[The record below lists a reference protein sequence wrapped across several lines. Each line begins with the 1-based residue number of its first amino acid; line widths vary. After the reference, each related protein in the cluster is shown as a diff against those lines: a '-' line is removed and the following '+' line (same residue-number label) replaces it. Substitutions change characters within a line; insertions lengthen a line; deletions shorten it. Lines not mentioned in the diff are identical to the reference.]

1 MTDRPAEARIR
12 FATVAFR
19 TTDVA
24 RLSAFYRDVFGFRLN
39 ERWGDGDRYV
49 PGETFAELHATD
61 PDHDE
66 PEIEFLDEAVH
77 LLPAAPP
84 DGRPGPIL
92 AFRTDDI
99 RAAVAALQARGVTG
113 VSDVMEEPW
122 GWACYFR
129 DPDGNDL
136 ELFQYRN

>member
-1 MTDRPAEARIR
+1 MTDRPSEPRIR
-12 FATVAFR
+12 FATIAFR

-24 RLSAFYRDVFGFRLN
+24 RLSAFYREVFGFDLN
-39 ERWGDGDRYV
+39 ERWGDGDRYR
-49 PGETFAELHATD
+49 PGKTFAELHAAD

-77 LLPAAPP
+77 VLPPGP
-84 DGRPGPIL
+84 RDGRPGPIL

-99 RAAVAALQARGVTG
+99 RAAIAALEARGLPASSEVI
-113 VSDVMEEPW
+113 EEPW
-122 GWACYFR
+122 GWCCYLR

-136 ELFQYRN
+136 ELFQYRD